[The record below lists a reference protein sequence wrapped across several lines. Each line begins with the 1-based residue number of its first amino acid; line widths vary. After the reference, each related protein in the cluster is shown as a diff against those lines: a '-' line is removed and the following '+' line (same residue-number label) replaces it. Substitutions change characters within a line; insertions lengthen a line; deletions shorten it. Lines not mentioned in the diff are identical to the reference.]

1 MALDRKVLVTLVAVF
16 SLSVLAGILVRDHM
30 ISLGNMDVAER
41 YADISDGTG
50 DSGFRPIQETA
61 GMSPAEVSGADV
73 GAAAAV
79 PGGSGLVGMTTG
91 PEYAAFEP
99 SATDGGGASGCLPR
113 DMNTAEDLLPD
124 GAASL
129 WAQQNPL
136 GQGAI
141 GDQNFLT
148 AGHHI
153 GVVTSNMRNS
163 NMGLRSE
170 PPNPIIKNVSIW
182 QQSTIQPD
190 LTRRKFEIA

>member
-1 MALDRKVLVTLVAVF
+1 MQVDKKIVVTLMAVF
-16 SLSVLAGILVRDHM
+16 SLAVLASILVRDHM
-30 ISLGNMDVAER
+30 ISLGNMDVAEK
-41 YADISDGTG
+41 YSDLS
-50 DSGFRPIQETA
+50 DASASSGFQPIQESA
-61 GMSPAEVSGADV
+61 GASPAEVNGANV
-73 GAAAAV
+73 EAASAV
-79 PGGSGLVGMTTG
+79 PGGAGLVGMTTG

-99 SATDGGGASGCLPR
+99 SGSGSVGGCLPR

-124 GAASL
+124 GAASQ

-141 GDQNFLT
+141 GDQSFLT

-153 GVVTSNMRNS
+153 GIVTSNMRNS

-170 PPNPIIKNVSIW
+170 PPNPIIKGVSIW

-190 LTRRKFEIA
+190 LLRRKFEIGA